1 MKWYVLAVATP
12 LLLAGCG
19 SSPPTHFFTLNPVK
33 PAAGTPPTHA
43 KGPPLQVRDVQLP
56 PTLDRL
62 EMVLRGPGTQVQVL
76 GSDRWAAPLK
86 GLIRQTLTQD
96 LRDRLGENA
105 VEATG
110 TPTQPGKV
118 QVLIVTVQEF
128 SADASGRVT
137 LDANWALGRGNPPK
151 PVLNRHATVHA
162 DAGSVKPGAVADAM
176 SRALGALADR
186 IAAAL

>member
-1 MKWYVLAVATP
+1 MKWYVLAVAMP

-19 SSPPTHFFTLNPVK
+19 SSPPTHFFTLNPVP
-33 PAAGTPPTHA
+33 PAAGAPPVHA
-43 KGPPLQVRDVQLP
+43 KDPPVQVGDVQLP

-86 GLIRQTLTQD
+86 GLVQETMTQD
-96 LRDRLGENA
+96 LRDRLGDSA
-105 VEATG
+105 VLAPG
-110 TPTQPGKV
+110 TPAQPGKV
-118 QVLIVTVQEF
+118 QILLLTFQEF

-137 LDANWALGRGNPPK
+137 LDASWAVGRGNPPK
-151 PVLNRHATVHA
+151 PVLNRQTTLHVN
-162 DAGSVKPGAVADAM
+162 AGSTTPGAVAEGM